1 PPTHVHPI
9 PVDPHLPAVSSCL
22 PPRPSRDAL
31 VCGQHAPRR
40 STAALLRQESEC
52 GPTAYSASTGLASP
66 AVQAWLHE
74 GFGASGLFKHPARF
88 GKALVADSAGLR
100 HAASSPAGKS

>member
-1 PPTHVHPI
+1 M
-9 PVDPHLPAVSSCL
+9 
-22 PPRPSRDAL
+22 RPDVVLGEHRARL
-31 VCGQHAPRR
+31 
-40 STAALLRQESEC
+40 
-52 GPTAYSASTGLASP
+52 P